1 MRRGGG
7 KQKGAAQERVVCV
20 ALSLWLT
27 NGKQE
32 DVLWRSAIS
41 GGRSTVAHAKGKRM
55 AAQAGDISCIH
66 PAGHTFISKF
76 MVEVKAYANLDYVGL
91 LSNRGHL
98 VDFWNEA
105 KMQAKRYDKFPLL
118 IAKQNRQPTVAC
130 LTLAGI
136 EALQLPKYSI
146 IIAPKMNLRIVLFED
161 FLKCAIPP

>member
-1 MRRGGG
+1 MISGGG
-7 KQKGAAQERVVCV
+7 KRKGSSFERLICTK
-20 ALSLWLT
+20 LSMWIT
-27 NGKQE
+27 DGKQE
-32 DVLWRSAIS
+32 DVFWRSATS

-66 PAGHTFISKF
+66 PAGHIFISKF

-105 KMQAKRYDKFPLL
+105 KMQAKRYGKLPLL

-146 IIAPKMNLRIVLFED
+146 IIVPKMNLRVVLFED

>member
-1 MRRGGG
+1 MRRGGS
-7 KQKGAAQERVVCV
+7 KQKGAAQERIVCV

-32 DVLWRSAIS
+32 DVLWRSSMS

-105 KMQAKRYDKFPLL
+105 KMQAKRYGKFPLL

-136 EALQLPKYSI
+136 EALQLPKHSI
-146 IIAPKMNLRIVLFED
+146 IIAPKMNLRVVLFED
-161 FLKCAIPP
+161 FLKCAVPP